1 MDGSRLNVTHM
12 NITWVKLSLEEA
24 RGVVTGYTVSYD
36 TLDSRQRKEATLEF
50 AQPEDSYKVIG
61 GLGFTIS
68 YSITVSASTAVGQG
82 TSSSPIIVN
91 GKCLVIAA
99 SSNFLLIFC
108 HSSTQ
113 LYLPAENARSS

>member
-36 TLDSRQRKEATLEF
+36 TLDSRRRKEAILEF
-50 AQPEDSYKVIG
+50 AQPEDSYKVIS
-61 GLGFTIS
+61 GLGFTTS

-91 GKCLVIAA
+91 GKCLGSD
-99 SSNFLLIFC
+99 SSLFC
-108 HSSTQ
+108 FSAK
-113 LYLPAENARSS
+113 YKNNAH